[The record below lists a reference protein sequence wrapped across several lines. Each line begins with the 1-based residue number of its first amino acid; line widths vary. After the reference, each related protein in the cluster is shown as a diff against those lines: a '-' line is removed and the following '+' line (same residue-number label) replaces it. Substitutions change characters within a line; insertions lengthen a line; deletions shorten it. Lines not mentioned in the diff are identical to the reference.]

1 MEDRKLYEIIAGKVQ
16 HLSTLN
22 DKLSNATG
30 RDDELARLEEIADR
44 VEQDLSNLRD
54 LLPSGSGIDNGTRI
68 DIRKCWVKSDE
79 VVKLTLNTSYH
90 HMNDTGYY
98 DGWTDH
104 VVTIRPTLTS
114 SGFSL
119 AITGRNRND
128 IKDYLGEVFEGAL
141 NEPVRETIE
150 IQEGDKRTV
159 SYHLARFLDPPTTHC
174 RKCGG
179 KFRNWDG
186 DNWATF
192 ECGTFHNKCVDA
204 TLEHHVLP
212 STYCPSCGEDVEF
225 PNTDS
230 VCGECA
236 KKPLTHGHD
245 VGGSVY
251 CNRCYDVDS
260 FGERAFPSKVINT
273 GECENC
279 KVQIPTHC
287 PECPN
292 QDSNAEA
299 IRRGFNIWNG
309 KEWAKRDRDAMRCP
323 RCDEP
328 IDCHAND
335 CPRAK
340 SEPCPGCGEGGTG
353 DPTDHAIGCQFFNDN

>member
-1 MEDRKLYEIIAGKVQ
+1 MEDRKLYQILAGKVQ

-22 DKLSNATG
+22 DMLSNATG

-159 SYHLARFLDPPTTHC
+159 SYRLARFLDPP
-174 RKCGG
+174 
-179 KFRNWDG
+179 
-186 DNWATF
+186 A
-192 ECGTFHNKCVDA
+192 VD
-204 TLEHHVLP
+204 H
-212 STYCPSCGEDVEF
+212 
-225 PNTDS
+225 
-230 VCGECA
+230 
-236 KKPLTHGHD
+236 
-245 VGGSVY
+245 
-251 CNRCYDVDS
+251 
-260 FGERAFPSKVINT
+260 
-273 GECENC
+273 
-279 KVQIPTHC
+279 
-287 PECPN
+287 
-292 QDSNAEA
+292 
-299 IRRGFNIWNG
+299 
-309 KEWAKRDRDAMRCP
+309 
-323 RCDEP
+323 
-328 IDCHAND
+328 